1 MKIPRGLPGVF
12 FKLRRMRIKN
22 SLKKVIIIIVILA
35 IITLAVIMLVR
46 FIPKPPEE
54 KVTYARIALSEA
66 TSNKADTYSKKLY
79 HEAKA
84 LYDSAMINWQE
95 ENKRFIYFRNYEKV
109 AGFADLSARKAEQAA
124 KISKNNVS
132 DLYVYLK
139 QQIDK
144 LNNIADQI
152 DKKYASYPL
161 SSEVWNRISKGRM
174 LLKESEVAY
183 TKGQYAQAKVK
194 ITESELLLTES
205 FEKANAH
212 LREYF
217 NSFPDWK
224 KWSDR
229 TIKESR
235 QNQNYAIIIDKY
247 SRKCLVYLGGIKKY
261 EYHVELGKN
270 WVGDKRVKGDRAT
283 PEGMY
288 KVVKKFG
295 SNKTKYHKALL
306 INYPDE
312 TDKEEFK
319 NEIARGTLPRNAKIG
334 SLIEIHG
341 DGGRGIDWTEGCISL
356 TNAEMDVVFKVAKE
370 GTPVTIIGS
379 MVNLDQLID

>member
-1 MKIPRGLPGVF
+1 
-12 FKLRRMRIKN
+12 MRIKK
-22 SLKKVIIIIVILA
+22 SWKIFITVVILVL
-35 IITLAVIMLVR
+35 ITLAIIMLVR
-46 FIPKPPEE
+46 FIPQPPEE

-66 TSNKADTYSKKLY
+66 TSSKADTYSKRLY
-79 HEAKA
+79 NEAKA
-84 LYDSAMINWQE
+84 LYDSAIINWQE
-95 ENKRFIYFRNYEKV
+95 ENKRFIYVRNFEKV
-109 AGFADLSARKAEQAA
+109 AGFAELSARKAEQAS
-124 KISKNNVS
+124 KISKNNVL
-132 DLYVYLK
+132 DLHVYLK
-139 QQIDK
+139 QKADNLNAIAEEIDK
-144 LNNIADQI
+144 R
-152 DKKYASYPL
+152 YASYPL
-161 SSEVWNRISKGRM
+161 SPEVWKRISKGRM

-183 TKGQYAQAKVK
+183 KKGQYAQAQIK

-205 FEKANAH
+205 YDKANAH
-212 LREYF
+212 LKDYF
-217 NSFPDWK
+217 SSFPEWK

-229 TIKESR
+229 TIRESR

-270 WVGDKRVKGDRAT
+270 WVGDKREKGDKAT

-288 KVVKKFG
+288 KVVRKFG

-306 INYPDE
+306 LNYPNE

-356 TNAEMDVVFKVAKE
+356 TNSDMDVVFKLARE

>member
-1 MKIPRGLPGVF
+1 
-12 FKLRRMRIKN
+12 MRIKK
-22 SLKKVIIIIVILA
+22 SWKIIIAIVILA
-35 IITLAVIMLVR
+35 LITLAVIMLVR

-95 ENKRFIYFRNYEKV
+95 ENKRFIYFRNFEKV

-124 KISKNNVS
+124 KISKNNVF
-132 DLYVYLK
+132 DLNVYLK
-139 QQIDK
+139 QKIDK
-144 LNNIADQI
+144 LNNIAAQI
-152 DKKYASYPL
+152 DKRYASYPL
-161 SSEVWNRISKGRM
+161 SADVWNRISKGRM

-183 TKGQYAQAKVK
+183 RKGQYAQAKVK
-194 ITESELLLTES
+194 ITESELLLNES
-205 FEKANAH
+205 YEKANTH
-212 LREYF
+212 LKEYF
-217 NSFPDWK
+217 NSFPEWK

-229 TIKESR
+229 TIRESR
-235 QNQNYAIIIDKY
+235 QNHNYAIIIDKY
-247 SRKCLVYLGGIKKY
+247 SRKCLVYLSGIKKY

-270 WVGDKRVKGDRAT
+270 WVGDKRVKGDKAT

-288 KVVKKFG
+288 KIIKKFG

-306 INYPDE
+306 INYPNE
-312 TDKEEFK
+312 TDKEEFR
-319 NEIARGTLPRNAKIG
+319 NEIAMGTLPRNAKIG

-356 TNAEMDVVFKVAKE
+356 TNSEMDVIFKLAKE